1 MNLEILNIDGSKS
14 GETAQLNDDI
24 FAILPNEVALYED
37 VRRHLANKRQG
48 TAKTKSRSEVT
59 GSTKKL
65 YRQKGTGNAR
75 RGNIKSPLLRKGGTV
90 FGPQP
95 RDYSFKL
102 NKKVIQLARKSAL
115 TIKANEESIIIVN
128 DFTFDAPRTK
138 KIISVLSALDISSKK
153 VLILTA
159 NPDHSI
165 VKSASNLRF
174 ISVLEANKP
183 NTYQILHADILLIQ
197 RSAIEVLENSISP
210 KKEEVDAW
218 VYLFDH

>member
-1 MNLEILNIDGSKS
+1 MKLDIFNIDGSKS
-14 GETAQLNDDI
+14 GEVAELSDDI
-24 FAILPNEVALYED
+24 FAIEPNEVALYED

-48 TAKTKSRSEVT
+48 TAKTKERSEVT

-102 NKKVIQLARKSAL
+102 NKKVVQLARKSAL
-115 TIKANEESIIIVN
+115 SVKAGEEAIKVVS
-128 DFTFDAPRTK
+128 DFTFEVPKTK
-138 KIISVLSALDISSKK
+138 EVVSMLSALEAAGKK

-159 NPDHSI
+159 DTDHSV
-165 VKSASNLRF
+165 VKSASN
-174 ISVLEANKP
+174 IPGVAVLEANKT
-183 NTYQILHADILLIQ
+183 NTYQILHADVLLIQ
-197 RSAIEVLENSISP
+197 KSAVEVLENSVSP
-210 KKEEVDAW
+210 KKEEVEA
-218 VYLFDH
+218 

>member
-1 MNLEILNIDGSKS
+1 MKLDIYNIDGSKNGDVAELS
-14 GETAQLNDDI
+14 DDI
-24 FAILPNEVALYED
+24 FSIEPNEVALYED

-48 TAKTKSRSEVT
+48 TAKTKGRSEVT

-115 TIKANEESIIIVN
+115 SVKAAEDAIRITT
-128 DFTFDAPRTK
+128 DFTFDTPKTK
-138 KIISVLSALDISSKK
+138 NVVSLLSALDLTDKK
-153 VLILTA
+153 VLILTSDT
-159 NPDHSI
+159 DHAI
-165 VKSASNLRF
+165 VKSASN
-174 ISVLEANKP
+174 IPGVTVLEASKA
-183 NTYQILHADILLIQ
+183 NTYKILHADVLLLQ
-197 RSAIEVLENSISP
+197 LNAIKVLEQSIIP
-210 KKEEVDAW
+210 LKTEVEA
-218 VYLFDH
+218 